1 VGLTRGEGGLT
12 RLQTFST
19 RAAARILAVPAHRIR
34 YWVRQELI
42 IPAAARGRRYRF
54 AFNDLLMMRLAKDLL
69 PTHGRLEP
77 FQRCFSKV
85 KNFLEPERTVTS
97 LRLDTLDG
105 RIIVRDG
112 DAAFEAESGQML
124 LEFHAPPRPLGK
136 VEDSFGPARV
146 RKRFEE
152 TRQLAETDPLKALTI
167 YGELLAHE
175 PRNFEAHL
183 RMATVLEQ
191 EQDSAGA
198 IRHLQAAAVILPG
211 NPEVHLRLGVLYRRI
226 GDTDTAIESLLRAAA
241 CDPLSITAHRNLAE
255 IYEESGRSRD
265 ALRHLSAIN
274 RLSRDHHS

>member
-1 VGLTRGEGGLT
+1 LTRS
-12 RLQTFST
+12 QTFST

-85 KNFLEPERTVTS
+85 KNFLEPERAVTS

-211 NPEVHLRLGVLYRRI
+211 NPEVHLRLGVLYRQI